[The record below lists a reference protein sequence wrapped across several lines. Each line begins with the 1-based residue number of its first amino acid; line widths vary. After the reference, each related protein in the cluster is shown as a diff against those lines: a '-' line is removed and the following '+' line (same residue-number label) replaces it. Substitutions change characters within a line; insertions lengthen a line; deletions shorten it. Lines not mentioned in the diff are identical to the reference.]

1 MSSSPGPC
9 MTAKVPRLNS
19 TGTHEIT
26 RKQLSKLRFWKHLIF
41 VHLKFEISICLHEGF
56 VMYVN
61 YLGLITYAA
70 CVFTWHVGRL
80 PFRGSFL
87 LPQNIIRCVS
97 LFCTVFVLMVNIL
110 LEEHYVGIC
119 ECRVVAAVISPTEI
133 SQPEEDAKP
142 LLPRWTVVITLDLQS
157 ILRGLKWK
165 LAWP

>member
-1 MSSSPGPC
+1 MA
-9 MTAKVPRLNS
+9 AKVPRLNS

-41 VHLKFEISICLHEGF
+41 VHLNLKLKFPICLHEGF

-80 PFRGSFL
+80 PPFRGSFL
-87 LPQNIIRCVS
+87 LPQKIIRCVS

-110 LEEHYVGIC
+110 LEEHYIGIC
-119 ECRVVAAVISPTEI
+119 ECRVVAAVSTITK
-133 SQPEEDAKP
+133 DAKP
-142 LLPRWTVVITLDLQS
+142 LLSLYTRS
-157 ILRGLKWK
+157 AILRGLKWK